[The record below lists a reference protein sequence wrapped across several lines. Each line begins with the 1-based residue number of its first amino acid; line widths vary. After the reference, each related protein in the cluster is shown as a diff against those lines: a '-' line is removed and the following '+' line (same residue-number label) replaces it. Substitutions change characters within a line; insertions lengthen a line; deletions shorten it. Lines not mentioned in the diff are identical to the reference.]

1 MSEGK
6 VLKTKP
12 LAFKAKSKKRPIE
25 GEGGARKRRRQEY
38 EEEEEYLDLEVGVNK
53 KIAQVD
59 NLLLADHIAK
69 KIRRFGTD
77 LKPVELSQL
86 DISRM
91 FIYSL
96 DHNSYLLGKPAAYD
110 NPANYITDTTSFQ
123 NTRTLESLP
132 EFLEQFVDPKKLG
145 EAPKQKGSPHTIIVT
160 SAGLRAAELVRY
172 EIPNLFSPLSFVFKS
187 NTNSNPQIRT
197 QVPKER

>member
-91 FIYSL
+91 F
-96 DHNSYLLGKPAAYD
+96 P
-110 NPANYITDTTSFQ
+110 
-123 NTRTLESLP
+123 
-132 EFLEQFVDPKKLG
+132 
-145 EAPKQKGSPHTIIVT
+145 
-160 SAGLRAAELVRY
+160 
-172 EIPNLFSPLSFVFKS
+172 
-187 NTNSNPQIRT
+187 
-197 QVPKER
+197 